1 MHSFPLYRR
10 VHEISVIDD
19 DGWIPLLH
27 SERGVNMELT
37 ESTPIFLS
45 KEVFADQRR
54 QHFVGIGLNGINGVD
69 SKSISMV
76 HFAYASSA
84 FFVSFALS

>member
-1 MHSFPLYRR
+1 M
-10 VHEISVIDD
+10 IDD

-54 QHFVGIGLNGINGVD
+54 QHFVGIGLNGI
-69 SKSISMV
+69 ME
-76 HFAYASSA
+76 
-84 FFVSFALS
+84 